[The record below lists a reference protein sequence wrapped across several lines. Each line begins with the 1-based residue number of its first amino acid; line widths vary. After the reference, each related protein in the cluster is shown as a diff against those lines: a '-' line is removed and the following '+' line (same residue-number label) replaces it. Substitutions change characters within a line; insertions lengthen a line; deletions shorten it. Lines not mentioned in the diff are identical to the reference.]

1 MSNAKKQALQGLSI
15 LVTRPEHQADE
26 FCLMLKNAGA
36 KPVRLPTLKI
46 EETTQQDHTLR
57 LLKQVDQQNI
67 IIFTSSNAVEFA
79 SGYMDS
85 LLSSQHT
92 YTVAAIGKKT
102 TQALQ
107 KKNIHVDIQPEK
119 YYNSESLLALADMRQ
134 VKNKRILII
143 KGEGGRTL
151 LGDTL
156 KARGAI
162 VEHANVYVRR
172 CPTLS
177 DHLLNTLKSEKID
190 IITLT
195 SAESS
200 ENLLSLL
207 SDQPIKWLTN
217 ATLLLGS
224 QRIYDVIASR
234 QTLSDN
240 PHWIAENPSDDAMF
254 AALLALSEH
263 RKRNTTYLE

>member
-1 MSNAKKQALQGLSI
+1 MSNVKKQALQGLSI
-15 LVTRPEHQADE
+15 LVTRPVHQADQ

-36 KPVRLPTLKI
+36 KPVRFPTLMI

-57 LLKQVDQQNI
+57 LLKQVDQQDI
-67 IIFTSSNAVEFA
+67 ILFTSSNAAEFA
-79 SGYMDS
+79 SSYMDS
-85 LLSSQHT
+85 LLSSHT
-92 YTVAAIGKKT
+92 YLVAAIGKKT
-102 TQALQ
+102 TQTLQ

-119 YYNSESLLALADMRQ
+119 YYNSESLLALADMQQ

-151 LGDTL
+151 LRDTL

-162 VEHANVYVRR
+162 VQHANVYVRR

-177 DHLLNTLKSEKID
+177 DCLLNTLKSEKID

-200 ENLLSLL
+200 DNLLSLL
-207 SDQPIKWLTN
+207 SDQPIKWLTS

-224 QRIYDVIASR
+224 QRIYDVITSR

-254 AALLALSEH
+254 AALLALSKH
-263 RKRNTTYLE
+263 RKRNTTNLE